1 MKDQNG
7 KNIDFR
13 NIILILTTNAGA
25 SDLEKNE
32 IGFDKKKTGIV
43 DINSINK
50 LFSPEFR
57 NRLDAIINFNKLEKE
72 YYQPNNKQ
80 IYYAT

>member
-25 SDLEKNE
+25 YDLEKNE
-32 IGFDKKKTGIV
+32 IGFDKKRQV
-43 DINSINK
+43 
-50 LFSPEFR
+50 
-57 NRLDAIINFNKLEKE
+57 
-72 YYQPNNKQ
+72 
-80 IYYAT
+80 